1 MEASMPIGDRSQA
14 RSQGA
19 LTRCGRRLAARAG
32 RNASVAAGFTLI
44 ELIVVVSIIL
54 ILISV
59 AAPIYR
65 NSIIRAKEAV
75 LRDNLFTMRQLIDEY
90 TLDKQK
96 APQSLEDLVSGGY
109 LREIP
114 RDPFTGSNTT
124 WQEEMED
131 TLMAVDQTEPGIVD
145 VRSSSE
151 RASLEGT
158 PYSTW

>member
-14 RSQGA
+14 RAQGA
-19 LTRCGRRLAARAG
+19 LTCYGRRLAPRAG

-151 RASLEGT
+151 STSLEGT

>member
-1 MEASMPIGDRSQA
+1 MAIGDRSHAQT
-14 RSQGA
+14 QGA
-19 LTRCGRRLAARAG
+19 LNRRSRHLVGRAG
-32 RNASVAAGFTLI
+32 RNAALAAGFTLI
-44 ELIVVVSIIL
+44 ELMVVVSIIL

-75 LRDNLFTMRQLIDEY
+75 LRDNLFTLRQLIDEY

-96 APQSLEDLVSGGY
+96 APQELEDLVSADY

-114 RDPFTGSNTT
+114 RDPFTGNNAA
-124 WQEEMED
+124 WEVVMED

-145 VRSSSE
+145 VRSGSSHV
-151 RASLEGT
+151 SLEGT
-158 PYSTW
+158 LYNTW